1 MLLHCRIAHYGFY
14 LAMPS
19 AVFLCVVLLWLV
31 PHTQATAPHARAP
44 YRWLVIAVLVVLSG
58 RYVHHSWT
66 YFARKIF
73 PIGAGADQIVSFA
86 RDGRAQPITQALEWI
101 DRNMAPDATFTAV
114 PEGIMLNYLT
124 RRRSTVS
131 FTTFMT
137 VDFLAWGE
145 DEALRELQAAPPD
158 YVVVVHKDTREFGVG
173 FFGRDPRYGKLVMD
187 WIDANYRPV
196 ARFGA
201 EPLVMDAFGIKILAR
216 SSTG

>member
-1 MLLHCRIAHYGFY
+1 
-14 LAMPS
+14 MPS

-31 PHTQATAPHARAP
+31 PHMQPAAPHSRAP
-44 YRWLVIAVLVVLSG
+44 YRWLVIAVLLVLCG

-86 RDGRAQPITQALEWI
+86 RDGRAQPITQTLDWI
-101 DRNMAPDATFTAV
+101 DGNMARDATFTAV
-114 PEGIMLNYLT
+114 PEGIMLNFLT

-137 VDFLAWGE
+137 VDFLAWGGE

-173 FFGRDPRYGKLVMD
+173 FFGRDPRYGRLVMD
-187 WIDANYRPV
+187 WVNANYRSV
-196 ARFGA
+196 ARFGF
-201 EPLVMDAFGIKILAR
+201 EPNVMDQFGIKVLAR
-216 SSTG
+216 TATPSETR